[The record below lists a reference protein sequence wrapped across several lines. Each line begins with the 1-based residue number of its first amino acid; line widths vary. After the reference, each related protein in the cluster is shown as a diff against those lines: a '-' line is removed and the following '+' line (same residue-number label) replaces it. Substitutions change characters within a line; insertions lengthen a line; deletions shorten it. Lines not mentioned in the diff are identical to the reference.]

1 MSNDSSAA
9 DSQLAD
15 WLLANSD
22 AIVAKS
28 LGYMPRDA
36 FWALRYAER
45 AKRFANE
52 DGAFHV
58 RYLADAV
65 RAHSQTVMSEYAK
78 WLRDLLVPRGMCTLH
93 LGEHLEYLARALES
107 ESDAAPSIAYLRG
120 AIEAL
125 NYGDSTAGAIQS
137 RARDCEQAQPGPR
150 PPRFEEPRNSAWE
163 TQYLCH
169 YVADALHRSDPA
181 LLRAHVE
188 WARQSFAAHG
198 GSDGDFTRW
207 LESIDA
213 ALAPAGA
220 PRDFLAC
227 PSAS

>member
-22 AIVAKS
+22 ALVARS
-28 LGYMPRDA
+28 VGYMPRDA

-93 LGEHLEYLARALES
+93 LAEHLEYLARALEA
-107 ESDAAPSIAYLRG
+107 EPEATPAIAYLRG

-125 NYGDSTAGAIQS
+125 QYDGTAAAIQS
-137 RARDCEQAQPGPR
+137 RARECEQTHPGPR
-150 PPRFEEPRNSAWE
+150 PPGFHEARNSAWE

-169 YVADALHRSDPA
+169 YVADAMQRSDPS
-181 LLRAHVE
+181 LLKAHVE
-188 WARQSFAAHG
+188 WARNSFTAHG
-198 GSDGDFTRW
+198 GSEHDFTRW
-207 LESIDA
+207 LETIDT